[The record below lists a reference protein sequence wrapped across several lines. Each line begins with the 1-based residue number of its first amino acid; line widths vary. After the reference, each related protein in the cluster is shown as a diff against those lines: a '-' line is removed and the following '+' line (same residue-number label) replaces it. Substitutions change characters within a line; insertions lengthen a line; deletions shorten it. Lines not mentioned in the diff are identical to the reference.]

1 MLANTTMARGHVTA
15 LLAVLVS
22 LLRRKR
28 VGERMV
34 GHVSRA
40 FTSST
45 SPRSSRVRPA
55 TRSPARA
62 DAKPSIGRERTRDG
76 PAPANAGKRASR
88 DAATR
93 RERRGESS
101 GQGTHVRRHLEA
113 LCGLPCGCARR
124 RGRGERSS
132 SGSRAR
138 FTESRGKKDVSVGYT
153 SRLITHTKR
162 FFHVLKARADSRWR
176 STRCALMRNE
186 VLHALAARHA
196 SRPRCACSRFGLDG
210 ASGGTRGVRRRRARA
225 VRCRPRGR
233 CLRGMGRRVPRVD
246 VDAVA
251 RSEKVHAEGGG
262 DAHSGAC
269 ARPRF
274 PGGGAGGPSRD
285 TSAACFPSLAPR
297 RLRDSPPRARS
308 RWTPPRNIT

>member
-1 MLANTTMARGHVTA
+1 MIRERDVRVGNAGQWTFTGADARAIDPARRAAAQSSPRGASNRAKALKKISPRAGRPDAAPRARASVDDPPRRAKASIRRVGCDTHLSEVTRVVLVHHNPVVVLATGVTTTGGMLAVLANTTMARGHVTA

-22 LLRRKR
+22 LLRRKIVEGR
-28 VGERMV
+28 VAR
-34 GHVSRA
+34 HVSLTFA
-40 FTSST
+40 SSM

-132 SGSRAR
+132 SGSRAC
-138 FTESRGKKDVSVGYT
+138 FTESRAKEVSVGYT

-162 FFHVLKARADSRWR
+162 FFHVKKRERTVDGDRR
-176 STRCALMRNE
+176 
-186 VLHALAARHA
+186 AAR
-196 SRPRCACSRFGLDG
+196 
-210 ASGGTRGVRRRRARA
+210 
-225 VRCRPRGR
+225 
-233 CLRGMGRRVPRVD
+233 
-246 VDAVA
+246 
-251 RSEKVHAEGGG
+251 
-262 DAHSGAC
+262 
-269 ARPRF
+269 
-274 PGGGAGGPSRD
+274 
-285 TSAACFPSLAPR
+285 
-297 RLRDSPPRARS
+297 
-308 RWTPPRNIT
+308 